1 MAYSATVTVKK
12 VSSDTD
18 FLVTIE
24 ETDATGTSEFE
35 ITDLPS
41 TGRILRYTSVL
52 TSGTGTTVDPI
63 VGFATNPS
71 GINVI
76 LENGTPAATI
86 DVTPDPATYYV
97 ANKFFVRSKVDA
109 GTNNSISTRILVR
122 GTFGR

>member
-86 DVTPDPATYYV
+86 DVTPEPATYYV

>member
-86 DVTPDPATYYV
+86 DETPEPATYYV